1 MTTMTGTEKQITWA
15 NEIRVAHLA
24 SCDAAV
30 TFMSTKIDER
40 LAAGDPVPAS
50 YVEMRDRI
58 VALITWFAG
67 HNEAGWWITNR
78 DSLLTRPDQA
88 ASNCQNLRGIVSSN
102 RFRMSKIQF

>member
-50 YVEMRDRI
+50 YVEMRDR
-58 VALITWFAG
+58 AG
-67 HNEAGWWITNR
+67 HSVFGAIEHSVVPA
-78 DSLLTRPDQA
+78 
-88 ASNCQNLRGIVSSN
+88 
-102 RFRMSKIQF
+102 